1 MSNSDQ
7 GDPSPVSSFYQTD
20 LALLHGQL
28 QRHPVAQA
36 YLSGQNIRFD
46 GAALTQTDRIELP
59 APLGSVSTLGL
70 AHLFSVFNG
79 SRVHQQMQ
87 NSHGPDDAPPG
98 LYLTV
103 INRRIL
109 QYKNRTGIFKEHTQ
123 PGLFIEGLHIDHFFR
138 RKERSRARLATIA
151 IALCAITA
159 HSTKFGAI
167 SLVAAGGRG
176 CNKRHVGYKV
186 WPKLEFDANLLAG
199 EPSSDPR
206 LQQCQTVQDIL
217 AIEAE
222 WWSVNGSQR
231 LMTFDLSPDSASW
244 RKLLLYVHEK
254 LLSDGE
260 PT

>member
-7 GDPSPVSSFYQTD
+7 GDPLPVLSFYQTD

-59 APLGSVSTLGL
+59 APTGSVSTLGL

-79 SRVHQQMQ
+79 SRVHQQCKIRT
-87 NSHGPDDAPPG
+87 G
-98 LYLTV
+98 LTTRRQGCTLRV

-109 QYKNRTGIFKEHTQ
+109 QYKNRTGIFKEHTH
-123 PGLFIEGLHIDHFFR
+123 PELFIQGLHIDHFFL

-159 HSTKFGAI
+159 HLTKFGTI
-167 SLVAAGGRG
+167 SLVAAGGRAY
-176 CNKRHVGYKV
+176 NKRHVGYKV
-186 WPKLEFDANLLAG
+186 WPKLGFDANLLPG
-199 EPSSDPR
+199 ETSSDPR

-217 AIEAE
+217 AIDAE
-222 WWSVNGSQR
+222 WWRVNGSQR
-231 LMTFDLSPDSASW
+231 LMTFDLSPNSASW